1 MANPAIGT
9 LKKIQGGDIAKIA
22 SGQVIVDLRS
32 VVKELIENALVSLI
46 PWLLLQDAK
55 ATNIDIKITNY
66 GADLIEVSDNGT
78 CLLSHLTKRNWNSQF
93 RLRGCCAQV
102 LHVEDQQF
110 RRHSLDPLVWIQV
123 GLMALLESQ
132 RRGAELHL

>member
-1 MANPAIGT
+1 MATPAIGT

-32 VVKELIENALVSLI
+32 VVKELVENALVSLLSL
-46 PWLLLQDAK
+46 LLLQDAK

-66 GADLIEVSDNGT
+66 GADLIEVSDNGS
-78 CLLSHLTKRNWNSQF
+78 CMLSHFMSRNGNSQF

-102 LHVEDQQF
+102 LHVEDQQL
-110 RRHSLDPLVWIQV
+110 RRYPIDSFVWIQV
-123 GLMALLESQ
+123 GLMGTL
-132 RRGAELHL
+132 